1 MTVFTTS
8 GDVYK
13 RQALVRNTDMQ
24 TAHLRVKEA
33 EASLLTSKLSYLPTL
48 FLAPEGAVSSLDR
61 AKATQTYSL
70 PVTASWELDIFGKVT
85 TAKRR
90 AKAAYEQSK
99 EYEQAVKTQLVAA
112 MANAYYTLLM
122 LDSQYEIA
130 VATEAAWKESV
141 RTTRATVSY
150 IHLDVYKRQEVM
162 TVLLLLICFKSSI
175 CSDIP
180 LVIFLR
186 AF

>member
-1 MTVFTTS
+1 MVVSQSLPSIRQTS
-8 GDVYK
+8 V
-13 RQALVRNTDMQ
+13 
-24 TAHLRVKEA
+24 
-33 EASLLTSKLSYLPTL
+33 TSRGGRFLPTH
-48 FLAPEGAVSSLDR
+48 
-61 AKATQTYSL
+61 SL

-141 RTTRATVSY
+141 RTTRAMKNAGMVTEAGLAQTEATYYNICTTVRDLKEQINQTENS
-150 IHLDVYKRQEVM
+150 LA
-162 TVLLLLICFKSSI
+162 LLLAGELLSR
-175 CSDIP
+175 CSFANACQSP
-180 LVIFLR
+180 R
-186 AF
+186 CS